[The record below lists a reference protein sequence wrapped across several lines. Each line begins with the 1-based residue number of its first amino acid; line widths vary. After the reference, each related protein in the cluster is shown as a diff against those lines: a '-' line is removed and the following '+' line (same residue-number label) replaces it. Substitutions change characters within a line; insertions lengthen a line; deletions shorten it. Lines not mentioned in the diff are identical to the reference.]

1 MTRELPYT
9 CALTT
14 DAGTN
19 GPATDLF
26 LLRRN
31 LIGDEDDEALFA
43 ARVSGLTALLQRAV
57 TGFRN

>member
-1 MTRELPYT
+1 VVAMTRELPYT

-19 GPATDLF
+19 APVTDLF

-31 LIGDEDDEALFA
+31 LIGDDDDEALFA
-43 ARVSGLTALLQRAV
+43 ARVSGLTALLK
-57 TGFRN
+57 GSS